1 MKSLVKRGTL
11 AVFLCMTLLLTLF
24 GGVFGS
30 GLTSVHTAEAA
41 APSPEFISVENGQFM
56 FLGKE
61 YRFVGTNNYY
71 LHYKDNTM
79 ITAVLDDAVDAGFNV
94 IRMWG
99 FFDGFGM
106 ENQGN
111 KAWMQPEANVYE
123 KPDEA
128 GADFVDCWD
137 RLDYAV
143 SQAALR
149 DIKLIIVFT
158 NYWSDFGGI
167 EQYVNWANE
176 ANGTSLEKNDFYTD
190 ETCKAY
196 YKNYVNHFLNRTN
209 RYNGRVYKD
218 DPTIFAWEL
227 MNEPRNQYGDP
238 AIVTEWAREMSAYV
252 KSIDSNHLVALGD
265 EGTFDGRD
273 NWAYE
278 GNGDGMYNGTEGVDF
293 EAVLALPDIDFGTY
307 HLYPEGWG
315 ANDCAM
321 EWGEKWIKDHISVGK
336 QLNKP
341 VILEEFGINV
351 SGGKNRELIYNE
363 WCDTVYTEGGAGL
376 CFWMLASVDT
386 GDGDANGNYP
396 DYDGYRLLYESSV
409 RTPEMQILI
418 DYAKLFSNSA
428 AQIEQEKVYMITP
441 YLTSREDE
449 DGNINYVE
457 VDGDQT
463 PVYLIQSKIVTSKE
477 IEEVE
482 VYTNRD
488 KVGEMTYNA
497 STGYYEYGL
506 EMKYYKRGAYI
517 DIDVVAKMTD
527 GSELRS
533 ERTRIIR
540 LLRFELVEK
549 LVEDYSEAPTAET
562 KGQLTAYSTPAYLA
576 TLRSIEWS
584 DFNGG
589 SIAVD
594 CQVDM
599 FSHWNE
605 MKIQVNNIADELKES
620 HGLSYDVFYEKD
632 LLVPNPNKVPETAE
646 AAATAPGFRNYAAI
660 DPGWIKI
667 GLWENDILLSDCEE
681 VEIDGKT
688 YVKQTVNISFTPT
701 PNADLLILGVVF
713 NNIQYDG
720 KLYIDNFTLM
730 ERNMIGS
737 PTDGYEERPKLP
749 EEGGGCNS
757 SIVLGT
763 AGALGAVAVI
773 TAVIIAI
780 GRKKAKNQ

>member
-1 MKSLVKRGTL
+1 MKGLVKKATWT
-11 AVFLCMTLLLTLF
+11 AFLCTVLLFALLSSAFGALF
-24 GGVFGS
+24 SAGRTVR
-30 GLTSVHTAEAA
+30 AEA
-41 APSPEFISVENGQFM
+41 PSSEFVSVQNGQFM

-79 ITAVLDDAVDAGFNV
+79 ITSVLKDASAAGFNV

-111 KAWMQPEANVYE
+111 KAWMQPAANVYE
-123 KPDEA
+123 KPEEA

-137 RLDYAV
+137 RMDYAV
-143 SQAALR
+143 SQAALL

-176 ANGTSLEKNDFYTD
+176 ANGTSLEKSDFYTD

-196 YKNYVNHFLNRTN
+196 YKNYVSHLLNRTN

-227 MNEPRNQYGDP
+227 MNEPRNQYQDP
-238 AIVTEWAREMSAYV
+238 RIVTDWAAEMSTYV
-252 KSIDSNHLVALGD
+252 KSIDGNHLVALGD
-265 EGTFDGRD
+265 EGTFDGRES
-273 NWAYE
+273 WAYN
-278 GNGDGMYNGTEGVDF
+278 GAGDGMYDGTEGVDF

-321 EWGEKWIKDHISVGK
+321 EWGEKWIKDHISVGDE
-336 QLNKP
+336 LNKP

-363 WCDTVYTEGGAGL
+363 WCDTVYSEGGAGL
-376 CFWMLASVDT
+376 CFWMLAGKDT
-386 GDGDANGNYP
+386 GDGDINGNYP
-396 DYDGYRLLYESSV
+396 DYDGYRLLYDSSV

-463 PVYLIQSKIVTSKE
+463 PVYLIQSKIVTAKE

-497 STGYYEYGL
+497 GTGYYEYGL

-549 LVEDYSEAPTAET
+549 LVQDYSEAPAADT

-605 MKIQVNNIADELKES
+605 MKIQVNNISDELKER
-620 HGLSYDVFYEKD
+620 HGLSYDVYYEKD

-688 YVKQTVNISFTPT
+688 YVRQTVNISFTPT
-701 PNADLLILGVVF
+701 PNANLLILGVVF

-720 KLYIDNFTLM
+720 KLYIDNFKLM

-737 PTDGYEERPKLP
+737 PTDGYEERPGELYY
-749 EEGGGCNS
+749 
-757 SIVLGT
+757 
-763 AGALGAVAVI
+763 
-773 TAVIIAI
+773 
-780 GRKKAKNQ
+780 